1 MFPLQWE
8 GGKNLKQRLIS
19 LFLALSM
26 LCSLCTTAFAL
37 EAPATPTGGVS
48 IFVDDVRVEAK
59 DTDNPVDFKIVL
71 SYDPTAWDMGRTAK
85 FQLSVP
91 AATTGISETS
101 KAQLKN
107 FTGVGRAY
115 FVQTAQNFEN
125 SGTGDMSM
133 MQGSA
138 KTFNLIVT
146 VPNVTATSKISLTP
160 VSGEF
165 YARKGTTPNQQIP
178 DNKVTAKTGSIILQ
192 YPVTVAVEGAVPTG
206 ASATVKT
213 TEYDTGKAT
222 YNASGKTT
230 TPLTNGSTLWVD
242 SGNGQQN
249 TPALDL
255 TAPAGYKAE
264 VKVGSGDWQL
274 AGKNFSIGEVKA
286 ATTVSIR
293 YTQTTADT
301 VTVTVTDKY
310 GKYDLGTWQQTG
322 EQHAT
327 NKATV
332 SAKPYTGYTAY
343 AYSLNGGN
351 QIDGTSVEVL
361 LTGDQAVTFFYKR
374 SDNSAVVPGK
384 DNNFG
389 TDDDVVIKPTDPDKT
404 PTVDDT
410 TGTVTVPN
418 DTTGTVTRPKD
429 PTNPGNGK
437 EDIVVPG
444 GTTVDKDGTIHLPQ
458 KPGGTEG
465 GTINPGDKLPEN
477 APAGTV
483 IVTYKANGGTGDD
496 VLQIGDTSVKALDQQ
511 HTAPANKGFESWNT
525 QESGKGDK
533 YEVGAE
539 ITATTT
545 LFAQWSSSPYN
556 EKVEI
561 TFNSNLNGVNA
572 EKQTIGYYN
581 GTSSTEN
588 LRKNSFAYTGWTFGG
603 WSNAQIGEV
612 KYADG
617 ASFTFNKGD
626 ADTLALYAQWYK
638 QDGSSITVPGKDGD
652 PSNEMSNVTGS
663 GDGISRDTITGIVTI
678 PNGGTITINVLGNMT
693 ETITLPNGG
702 TLNPDGSYTINLPNG
717 GKIDVDTDGNE
728 KPKDENGDP
737 KPNAEVVSL
746 IYHIN
751 NDVDTDDVIVRA
763 IKNEKTTA
771 IANPFTYDGHVF
783 LNWMANL
790 DGTVTEIAAGTGKFT
805 PTTDSVE
812 LYAQWAK
819 KNTADGSIELPG
831 KDGVLEAPQDKDN
844 VTVTPDKPN
853 GTLDSPK
860 DDGSVEVKGDEATV
874 TRPDP
879 TAPDYPNG
887 DNKEEIRV
895 PEGTVISPDGTITLP
910 QPDGT
915 VIPPDK
921 PFPGDDVTPTQY
933 IVVTYEPNG
942 GTGDVVK
949 QIIAKDAQNTKT
961 LAADTFTAPAGDVE
975 QVFDKWVNAADEN
988 DTYAAEV
995 SFTPTENITLKALW
1009 KRKGI
1014 TYKVD
1019 INLVSGTDVRVQRAE
1034 GNDKQF
1040 DATLRANPF
1049 TAPVEG
1055 WIFMGWSTDA
1065 NGCKDGTFYKDQDRI
1080 QLDVTKNAPTLCAI
1094 WYKADAAS
1102 GTITLPGKDND
1113 PTTADNNVTV
1123 NPGNGTAPTVKNDS
1137 NEGYI
1142 EANGGNTVHQPAGPI
1157 TVIDGPVR
1165 VYPDGTVYVP
1175 AGSKVTDKDGK
1186 EVTGPATIDPDGK
1199 TDPGEKDDPKKDT
1212 DNSIIIPGKDGFI
1225 DPPNDVDNLIVK
1237 PDGNGHQT
1245 GSIDKGTGNT
1255 TITAPD
1261 GADVSIPGTN
1271 PPDTRADIKLPEGTV
1286 IKPDGTII
1294 LPDGKDGKDDTGGTI
1309 PGGSEIDKDG
1319 VVTYKYTVVYLDE
1332 NDRAL
1337 ERPTYVNIKTD
1348 GTKTVRA
1355 LTIPGYTVVGDASK
1369 EVTARPKDPS
1379 NYTITFKYEKVVDTL
1394 TITPANE
1401 EAKPG
1406 DRLTFTAQLNG
1417 ADTPDVTWSITGATS
1432 ANTTIDENTGILTIG
1447 ADEAENTVLT
1457 VTAASTTDSNLTAS
1471 TTVTVKADPILP
1483 TLTLRIDPTD
1493 VIVYAGDTVR
1503 FTAYVNDVESD
1514 LVTWAV
1520 SGTKSTINA
1529 NGVLS
1534 VSDDETN
1541 GTVLIVT
1548 VTSTEEMTV
1557 AATATVNVRVKS
1569 TPITPSRPSKPS
1581 QRPEVPTKNP
1591 ATGVTLPEYTGVAK
1605 WLETENH
1612 IAYMSGIGA
1621 GRFDPNANMTR
1632 AQVAQMF
1639 YNLLL
1644 DKRITVTASFSDVP
1658 SGKWYTEAVNALA
1671 SLGIIQGSN
1680 GKFRPN
1686 DPITRAEFV
1695 AIAMRFADTVRG
1707 ASANFTDVSTSAW
1720 YYDSIA
1726 SAVSYGWIGGYSD
1739 GSFRPTKPITR
1750 AEVVTIV
1757 NRMLDRSFDSSVS
1770 IGFVT
1775 NFSDVPVTHWA
1786 FGAIS
1791 EATTSHDHTSNN
1803 GVESWR

>member
-1 MFPLQWE
+1 MAVP
-8 GGKNLKQRLIS
+8 
-19 LFLALSM
+19 
-26 LCSLCTTAFAL
+26 AFAL
-37 EAPATPTGGVS
+37 DAPEGGAS
-48 IFVDDVRVEAK
+48 IFIDDVRVEAK
-59 DTDNPVDFKIVL
+59 ADANPAQFKIEVKF
-71 SYDPTAWDMGRTAK
+71 DPGTYSNGRTATIP
-85 FQLSVP
+85 LSIS
-91 AATTGISETS
+91 AATTGITS
-101 KAQLKN
+101 TTPASVTEKENLQDANLGVQNGFKD
-107 FTGVGRAY
+107 TGNGNVILIAKTGEAHTE
-115 FVQTAQNFEN
+115 FSATIQVPNLTATTPITINK
-125 SGTGDMSM
+125 TGLSL
-133 MQGSA
+133 SA
-138 KTFNLIVT
+138 KTPT
-146 VPNVTATSKISLTP
+146 SPAAQTPKVPADKI
-160 VSGEF
+160 E
-165 YARKGTTPNQQIP
+165 I
-178 DNKVTAKTGSIILQ
+178 KTGSIIVQ
-192 YPVTVAVEGAVPTG
+192 YPVTVTIDGTAPAGT
-206 ASATVKT
+206 SATVKT
-213 TEYDTGKAT
+213 TEHDTGKAT
-222 YNASGKTT
+222 YDANGADDTA
-230 TPLTNGSTLWVD
+230 LTNNSKIWVD
-242 SGNGQQN
+242 SGAGQQN
-249 TPALDL
+249 APTLNL

-264 VKVGSGDWQL
+264 VKVGNGAWQL
-274 AGKNFSIGEVKA
+274 AGDNFSIGEVTA
-286 ATTVSIR
+286 ATNVSIR
-293 YTQTTADT
+293 YTQTTANT

-322 EQHAT
+322 EMHAT

-343 AYSLNGGN
+343 AYSLNGGI
-351 QIDGTSVEVL
+351 QIDGTSVEVP
-361 LTGDQAVTFFYKR
+361 LTGNQAVTFFYKR
-374 SDNSAVVPGK
+374 SDNSAVVPGNDK
-384 DNNFG
+384 NFG
-389 TDDDVVIKPTDPDKT
+389 TDDDVVIKPNDPDKT
-404 PTVDDT
+404 PTVDDA
-410 TGTVTVPN
+410 TGAVTVPN

-429 PTNPGNGK
+429 PDSLDKGK

-458 KPGGTEG
+458 KPDGTPG
-465 GTINPGDKLPEN
+465 GTINPDNKLPEN
-477 APAGTV
+477 APEGV
-483 IVTYKANGGTGDD
+483 VVVTYKANGGSGDD
-496 VLQIGDTSVKALDQQ
+496 VMQVGEGSVKALGQQ
-511 HTAPANKGFESWNT
+511 HTAPANKGFVNWNK
-525 QESGKGDK
+525 EEKGNGTK
-533 YEVGAE
+533 YEKDDV
-539 ITATTT
+539 INTSTV
-545 LFAQWSSSPYN
+545 LFAQWSNSPYTQS
-556 EKVEI
+556 VEI
-561 TFNSNLNGVNA
+561 TFNSNIQGVTP
-572 EKQTIGYYN
+572 EKQTIGVYD

-588 LRKNSFAYTGWTFGG
+588 LRANSFALNGWTFGG
-603 WSNAQIGEV
+603 WSDQQIGEI
-612 KYADG
+612 KYTDG
-617 ASFTFNKGD
+617 QAYTFNKGD
-626 ADTLALYAQWYK
+626 AATLDLHAQWYK

-652 PSNEMSNVTGS
+652 PSNADTNVTGS
-663 GDGISRDTITGIVTI
+663 GNGISRDTTTGVITI

-717 GKIDVDTDGNE
+717 GKIDGGTDGTE
-728 KPKDENGDP
+728 TPKDDQGKPKPG
-737 KPNAEVVSL
+737 ATVVSL

-751 NDVDTDDVIVRA
+751 NGVDADDVIVRA
-763 IKNEKTTA
+763 IKNEETTA
-771 IANPFTYDGHVF
+771 IANPFTYEGHVF

-790 DGTVTEIAAGTGKFT
+790 EGTVTEIAADTGKFT

-819 KNTADGSIELPG
+819 KNAADGSIELPG
-831 KDGVLEAPQDKDN
+831 KDGVLGAPQDKDN

-853 GTLDSPK
+853 GTLDGPK

-975 QVFDKWVNAADEN
+975 QAFDKWVNAADEN
-988 DTYAAEV
+988 DTYAAGV
-995 SFTPTENITLKALW
+995 AFTPTANMTLKAQW
-1009 KRKGI
+1009 KNKGI

-1019 INLVSGTDVRVQRAE
+1019 INLVSGTNVRVQRAE

-1040 DATLRANPF
+1040 DAMLRVNPF
-1049 TAPVEG
+1049 TAPAEG
-1055 WIFMGWSTDA
+1055 WEFMGWTTDA
-1065 NGCKDGTFYKDQDRI
+1065 NGGKDGTFYKDQDSI
-1080 QLDVTKNAPTLCAI
+1080 QLDVTKNAPTLYAI

-1113 PTTADNNVTV
+1113 PTTAGSNVTV
-1123 NPGNGTAPTVKNDS
+1123 NPGAGTNPTVKKDS
-1137 NEGYI
+1137 GEGFV
-1142 EANGGNTVHQPAGPI
+1142 EAGKDNTIMQPTGTI
-1157 TVIDGPVR
+1157 TVIDGLVR

-1175 AGSKVTDKDGK
+1175 AGSKVTDKGGD

-1199 TDPGEKDDPKKDT
+1199 TDHGKKDDPKKDDT
-1212 DNSIIIPGKDGFI
+1212 DNSIIIPGKDGYI
-1225 DPPNDVDNLIVK
+1225 DPPHDEDNLIVK
-1237 PDGNGHQT
+1237 PDVNGGAT
-1245 GSIDKGTGNT
+1245 GRIDPDTGNT

-1271 PPDTRADIKLPEGTV
+1271 PPNTRTDIKLPEGTV

-1294 LPDGKDGKDDTGGTI
+1294 LPDGKDGKDDNDGTI

-1337 ERPTYVNIKTD
+1337 ERPTYVSIKT
-1348 GTKTVRA
+1348 GEPQTVRA
-1355 LTIPGYTVVGDASK
+1355 LNIPGYTVVGDASK
-1369 EVTARPKDPS
+1369 EVAARPNDPS
-1379 NYTITFKYEKVVDTL
+1379 NYTITFKYEKVADTL
-1394 TITPANE
+1394 TVTPANV

-1406 DRLTFTAQLNG
+1406 EQLTFKAQLNG
-1417 ADTPDVTWSITGATS
+1417 ADTTDVTWSVTGATS
-1432 ANTTIDENTGILTIG
+1432 ANTTIDENTGVLTID

-1457 VTAASTTDSNLTAS
+1457 VTATSKTDPNLTAS
-1471 TTVTVKADPILP
+1471 TTVTVKADPIPP
-1483 TLTLRIDPTD
+1483 TLTLRIDPTN
-1493 VIVYAGDTVR
+1493 VSVYAGDTVR

-1514 LVTWAV
+1514 QVTWEV
-1520 SGTKSTINA
+1520 SGTKSTIHA

-1534 VSDDETN
+1534 VSDDETD
-1541 GTVLIVT
+1541 GTILIVT
-1548 VTSTEEMTV
+1548 ATSTEDTDIT
-1557 AATATVNVRVKS
+1557 ATATVRVHVKS
-1569 TPITPSRPSKPS
+1569 TPVTPSRPSKPS

-1591 ATGVTLPEYTGVAK
+1591 TTGVTLPEYTGVAK

-1612 IAYMSGIGA
+1612 IAYMSGVGA
-1621 GRFDPNANMTR
+1621 GRFEPNANMTR

-1644 DKRITVTASFSDVP
+1644 DQRIAVTASFSDVP
-1658 SGKWYTEAVNALA
+1658 AGKWYTEAVNALA

>member
-1 MFPLQWE
+1 MAVP
-8 GGKNLKQRLIS
+8 
-19 LFLALSM
+19 
-26 LCSLCTTAFAL
+26 AFAL
-37 EAPATPTGGVS
+37 DAPAGGAS
-48 IFVDDVRVEAK
+48 IFIDDVRVEAK
-59 DTDNPVDFKIVL
+59 TDANPAQFKVEVKF
-71 SYDPTAWDMGRTAK
+71 DPGTYSDGRTATIP
-85 FQLSVP
+85 LTVSA
-91 AATTGISETS
+91 AATGITSATPASVANKENLEDAKLGIKNGFIDTGNGTIILIA
-101 KAQLKN
+101 K
-107 FTGVGRAY
+107 TGEAHTEFSATIEVPDL
-115 FVQTAQNFEN
+115 TATTPITINR
-125 SGTGDMSM
+125 TGLSI
-133 MQGSA
+133 SA
-138 KTFNLIVT
+138 KTPTSGNNT
-146 VPNVTATSKISLTP
+146 QKVPADKI
-160 VSGEF
+160 E
-165 YARKGTTPNQQIP
+165 I
-178 DNKVTAKTGSIILQ
+178 KTGSIIVQ
-192 YPVTVAVEGAVPTG
+192 YPVTVKIVGDAPAG

-213 TEYDTGKAT
+213 TKYDTGKAT
-222 YNASGKTT
+222 YDANGATT
-230 TPLTNGSTLWVD
+230 TTLTNGSTIWVD
-242 SGNGQQN
+242 SGEGQQN
-249 TPALDL
+249 TPTLDV
-255 TAPAGYKAE
+255 TAPAGNYKAE
-264 VKVGSGDWQL
+264 YKVGDGDWQL
-274 AGKNFSIGEVKA
+274 AGKNFSIGEVTA
-286 ATTVSIR
+286 ATNVSIR

-301 VTVTVTDKY
+301 VTISVTDKY
-310 GKYDLGTWQQTG
+310 GKYDLRTWSQTG
-322 EQHAT
+322 EKHAT

-343 AYSLNGGN
+343 AYILDNN
-351 QIDGTSVEVL
+351 AQVDRTSVEVPL
-361 LTGDQAVTFFYKR
+361 DDNHTVTFLYKR

-384 DNNFG
+384 DGNFG
-389 TDDDVVIKPTDPDKT
+389 NDDDVVIKPNDPDKT

-410 TGTVTVPN
+410 TGAVTVPN

-429 PTNPGNGK
+429 PDSLDKGK

-444 GTTVDKDGTIHLPQ
+444 GTTIDKDGTIHLPA
-458 KPGGTEG
+458 KPDGTPG
-465 GTINPGDKLPEN
+465 GTINPDAKLPEN
-477 APAGTV
+477 APAGV
-483 IVTYKANGGTGDD
+483 VVVTYKANGGSGDD
-496 VLQIGDTSVKALDQQ
+496 VMQVGDGSVKALGQQ
-511 HTAPANKGFESWNT
+511 HTAPVNKAFDSWNT
-525 QESGKGDK
+525 RENGNGTK
-533 YEVGAE
+533 YEKDAE
-539 ITATTT
+539 ITKKEI
-545 LFAQWSSSPYN
+545 LFAQWKNASYTAS
-556 EKVEI
+556 VEI
-561 TFNSNLNGVNA
+561 TFNSNLSGVAA
-572 EKQTIGYYN
+572 EKQTIGFYAD
-581 GTSSTEN
+581 TSATEN
-588 LRKNSFAYTGWTFGG
+588 LKANKFSYNGWTFAG
-603 WSNAQIGEV
+603 WSDQRIGEI
-612 KYADG
+612 KYTDG
-617 ASFTFNKGD
+617 QAYTFNKGD
-626 ADTLALYAQWYK
+626 AATLDLHAQWFK

-652 PSNEMSNVTGS
+652 PSNAETNVTGS
-663 GDGISRDTITGIVTI
+663 GNGISRDEKTGVITI
-678 PNGGTITINVLGNMT
+678 PNGGTITVNVLGNMT

-717 GKIDVDTDGNE
+717 GKIDGGTDGTE
-728 KPKDENGDP
+728 TPKDDQGKPKPG
-737 KPNAEVVSL
+737 ATVVSL

-751 NDVDTDDVIVRA
+751 NGVDTDDVIVRA

-790 DGTVTEIAAGTGKFT
+790 EGTVTEIAAGTGEFT

-819 KNTADGSIELPG
+819 KNAADGSIELPG
-831 KDGVLEAPQDKDN
+831 KDGVLGAPQDKDN

-853 GTLDSPK
+853 GTLDGPK

-879 TAPDYPNG
+879 TDPNYPNG
-887 DNKEEIRV
+887 DKKEEIRV
-895 PEGTVISPDGTITLP
+895 PEGTVVEPDGTIKLP

-915 VIPPDK
+915 VIPPEK

-995 SFTPTENITLKALW
+995 PFAPTENITLKALW

-1014 TYKVD
+1014 TYTVD
-1019 INLVSGTDVRVQRAE
+1019 INLVSGTNVRVQRAE

-1049 TAPVEG
+1049 TAPAEG
-1055 WIFMGWSTDA
+1055 WEFMGWTTDA
-1065 NGCKDGTFYKDQDRI
+1065 NAGKDGTFYKDQGTIR
-1080 QLDVTKNAPTLCAI
+1080 LDVKENAPTLYAI

-1102 GTITLPGKDND
+1102 GTITLPGKGND
-1113 PTTADNNVTV
+1113 PTATNSNVTV
-1123 NPGNGTAPTVKNDS
+1123 NPGTGTNPTVKKDS
-1137 NEGYI
+1137 GEGFV
-1142 EANGGNTVHQPAGPI
+1142 EAGAENTIVQPAGTI

-1165 VYPDGTVYVP
+1165 VYPDGTVHVP

-1186 EVTGPATIDPDGK
+1186 EVPGPATIDPDGK
-1199 TDPGEKDDPKKDT
+1199 TDPGKKDDPKKDDT

-1225 DPPNDVDNLIVK
+1225 DPPHDKDNLIVK
-1237 PDGNGHQT
+1237 PDGNGDAT
-1245 GSIDKGTGNT
+1245 GRIDPDTGNT

-1261 GADVSIPGTN
+1261 GADVSVPGTN

-1294 LPDGKDGKDDTGGTI
+1294 LPDGKDGKDNTGGTI

-1337 ERPTYVNIKTD
+1337 ERPTYVSIKT
-1348 GTKTVRA
+1348 GKTRTVHA

-1369 EVTARPKDPS
+1369 EVTAGPNDPS

-1394 TITPANE
+1394 TVTPANV

-1406 DRLTFTAQLNG
+1406 EQLTFKAQLNG
-1417 ADTPDVTWSITGATS
+1417 ADTTDVTWSVTGARS

-1457 VTAASTTDSNLTAS
+1457 VTATSKTDPNLTAS
-1471 TTVTVKADPILP
+1471 TTVTVKADPIPP

-1493 VIVYAGDTVR
+1493 VTVYAGDTVR
-1503 FTAYVNDVESD
+1503 FTAYVNDAESD
-1514 LVTWAV
+1514 LVTWEV

-1534 VSDDETN
+1534 VSDDETD
-1541 GTVLIVT
+1541 GTILIVT
-1548 VTSTEEMTV
+1548 ATSTEDTDIT
-1557 AATATVNVRVKS
+1557 ATATVRVRVKS

-1612 IAYMSGIGA
+1612 IAYMSGVGA
-1621 GRFDPNANMTR
+1621 GRFEPNANMTR

-1644 DKRITVTASFSDVP
+1644 DQRIAVTASFSDVP
-1658 SGKWYTEAVNALA
+1658 AGKWYTEAVNALA

-1791 EATTSHDHTSNN
+1791 EATTSHDHTFNN

>member
-1 MFPLQWE
+1 M
-8 GGKNLKQRLIS
+8 
-19 LFLALSM
+19 LF
-26 LCSLCTTAFAL
+26 SLCATAFAL
-37 EAPATPTGGVS
+37 EAPTVPTGGVS

-59 DTDNPVDFKIVL
+59 DTDNPVDFNIVL
-71 SYDPTAWDMGRTAK
+71 SYDTTAWDMGRTAK
-85 FQLSVP
+85 FNLSVP
-91 AATTGISETS
+91 AVTTGISATT
-101 KAQLKN
+101 KAALKSY
-107 FTGVGRAY
+107 TGVGRAY

-125 SGTGDMSM
+125 SGTGEMSM
-133 MQGSA
+133 MQGNST
-138 KTFNLIVT
+138 TFNLVVT

-165 YARKGTTPNQQIP
+165 YARKGNNPNQAIP
-178 DNKVTAKTGSIILQ
+178 DSAVTAKTGSIIVQ
-192 YPVTVAVEGAVPTG
+192 YPVNVTIVGDAPAG

-222 YNASGKTT
+222 YDANGAPSTE
-230 TPLTNGSTLWVD
+230 LTNNSKIWVD
-242 SGNGQQN
+242 SGAGQQN
-249 TPALDL
+249 APTLNL

-264 VKVGSGDWQL
+264 VKVGNGAWQL
-274 AGKNFSIGEVKA
+274 AGDNFSIGEVKA
-286 ATTVSIR
+286 ATNVSIR

-301 VTVTVTDKY
+301 VTISVTDKY
-310 GKYDLGTWQQTG
+310 GKYDLGTWTQAG
-322 EQHAT
+322 ENHAT

-343 AYSLNGGN
+343 VYSLNGGI
-351 QIDGTSVEVL
+351 QIDGTSVEVP

-384 DNNFG
+384 DTNFG
-389 TDDDVVIKPTDPDKT
+389 TDDDVVIKPTDPNKT
-404 PTVDDT
+404 PTVDDA
-410 TGTVTVPN
+410 TGAVTVPN

-429 PTNPGNGK
+429 PTTPGNGK

-458 KPGGTEG
+458 KPDGTPG
-465 GTINPGDKLPEN
+465 GTINPDNKLPEN
-477 APAGTV
+477 APAGV
-483 IVTYKANGGTGDD
+483 VVVTYKANGGSGDD
-496 VLQIGDTSVKALDQQ
+496 VMQVGEGSVKALGQQ
-511 HTAPANKGFESWNT
+511 HTAPANKSFVDWNKEENGNGT
-525 QESGKGDK
+525 K
-533 YEVGAE
+533 YEKDDDINTSTV
-539 ITATTT
+539 
-545 LFAQWSSSPYN
+545 LFAQWSNSPYTQS
-556 EKVEI
+556 VEI
-561 TFNSNLNGVNA
+561 TFNSNIQGVNP
-572 EKQTIGYYN
+572 EKQTIGFYA

-588 LRKNSFAYTGWTFGG
+588 LRANSFALNGWTFGG
-603 WSNAQIGEV
+603 WSDQKIGEI
-612 KYADG
+612 KYTDG
-617 ASFTFNKGD
+617 QAYTFNKGD
-626 ADTLALYAQWYK
+626 AATLDLHAQWYK

-652 PSNEMSNVTGS
+652 PSNAETNVTGS
-663 GDGISRDTITGIVTI
+663 GNGISRDTTTGIVTI
-678 PNGGTITINVLGNMT
+678 PNGGTITITVLGNMT

-717 GKIDVDTDGNE
+717 GKIDGGTDGTE
-728 KPKDENGDP
+728 TPKDENGDP
-737 KPNAEVVSL
+737 KPNAEVVTL
-746 IYHIN
+746 TYDIN
-751 NDVDTDDVIVRA
+751 NGDNDVVVIRA
-763 IKNEKTTA
+763 LRNVEVTA
-771 IANPFTYDGHVF
+771 EPNRFTYPGHVF
-783 LNWMANL
+783 LNWMANIG
-790 DGTVTEIAAGTGKFT
+790 GTVMEIAEKTGKFT
-805 PTTDSVE
+805 PQDDNTVI
-812 LYAQWAK
+812 YAQWAK
-819 KNTADGSIELPG
+819 VNQDGSIELPG
-831 KDGVLEAPQDKDN
+831 KDGILEGIDPDTNTDHAKDN
-844 VTVTPDKPN
+844 VTVTPDDGGKITPQ
-853 GTLDSPK
+853 P
-860 DDGSVEVKGDEATV
+860 DGSVKVEDKDGTG

-879 TAPDYPNG
+879 KDPTG
-887 DNKEEIRV
+887 DPKEDIRG
-895 PEGTVISPDGTITLP
+895 PEGTLVAPDGTITLP
-910 QPDGT
+910 GGGGTIAPDQS
-915 VIPPDK
+915 IP
-921 PFPGDDVTPTQY
+921 DDVTLNGY
-933 IVVTYEPNG
+933 VVVTYDPNG

-949 QIIAKDAQNTKT
+949 QIIAKDVQNTKT

-975 QVFDKWVNAADEN
+975 QVFDKWVNAVDEN
-988 DTYAAEV
+988 NTYAAEAL
-995 SFTPTENITLKALW
+995 FTPAENMTLKALW

-1014 TYKVD
+1014 TYTVD
-1019 INLVSGTDVRVQRAE
+1019 INLVSGTNVRVQRAE

-1040 DATLRANPF
+1040 DAMLRVNPF
-1049 TAPVEG
+1049 TAPAEG
-1055 WIFMGWSTDA
+1055 WEFMGWTTDA
-1065 NGCKDGTFYKDQDRI
+1065 NAGKDGTFYKDQDSI
-1080 QLDVTKNAPTLCAI
+1080 QLDVTENAPTLYAI
-1094 WYKADAAS
+1094 WYKADAVS
-1102 GTITLPGKDND
+1102 GTITLPGKGND
-1113 PTTADNNVTV
+1113 PTATGSNVTV
-1123 NPGNGTAPTVKNDS
+1123 NPGTGTNPTVKKDS
-1137 NEGYI
+1137 GEGFV
-1142 EANGGNTVHQPAGPI
+1142 EAGAENTIVQPAGTI

-1186 EVTGPATIDPDGK
+1186 EESGPATIDPDGK
-1199 TDPGEKDDPKKDT
+1199 TDPGKKDDPKKDDT

-1225 DPPNDVDNLIVK
+1225 DPPHDEDNLIVK
-1237 PDGNGHQT
+1237 PDDNGGAT
-1245 GSIDKGTGNT
+1245 GRIDPDTGNT

-1261 GADVSIPGTN
+1261 GANVSIPGTN

-1337 ERPTYVNIKTD
+1337 ERPTYVSIKT
-1348 GTKTVRA
+1348 GETKPVHA

-1369 EVTARPKDPS
+1369 EVTAGPNDPS

-1394 TITPANE
+1394 TVTPANV

-1406 DRLTFTAQLNG
+1406 DQLTFKAQLNG
-1417 ADTPDVTWSITGATS
+1417 ADTTDVTWSITDATS
-1432 ANTTIDENTGILTIG
+1432 ANTTIDENTGVLTIG

-1457 VTAASTTDSNLTAS
+1457 VTATSTTDLNLTAN
-1471 TTVTVKADPILP
+1471 TTVTVKADPIPP

-1493 VIVYAGDTVR
+1493 VTVYAGDTVR

-1514 LVTWAV
+1514 QVTWEV
-1520 SGTKSTINA
+1520 SGTKSTINT

-1534 VSDDETN
+1534 VSDDETD
-1541 GTVLIVT
+1541 GTILIVT
-1548 VTSTEEMTV
+1548 ATSTEDTDIT
-1557 AATATVNVRVKS
+1557 ATATVRVRVKS
-1569 TPITPSRPSKPS
+1569 TPVTPSRPSKPS

-1644 DKRITVTASFSDVP
+1644 DQRIAVTASFSDVP
-1658 SGKWYTEAVNALA
+1658 AGKWYTEAVNALA

-1791 EATTSHDHTSNN
+1791 EATTSHDHTFNS